1 MTTTELCELFSAEIA
16 NTFDGNKELIK
27 EQLFNG
33 TTTDMTE
40 EQIYSRMALNSIILS
55 ANLSAQVV
63 VTGLVSLGVI
73 PKNALEAA
81 KVKPQLHLVKSSLEF
96 RPLPCFFL
104 FHPCV
109 SPLSCISCTNFLY
122 CTYRRCSAKFTERKI
137 TL

>member
-16 NTFDGNKELIK
+16 NTFDGSKELIK

-40 EQIYSRMALNSIILS
+40 EQLYSRMALNSIILS

-96 RPLPCFFL
+96 RPLPCFFS
-104 FHPCV
+104 FSSMCFT
-109 SPLSCISCTNFLY
+109 SFLY
-122 CTYRRCSAKFTERKI
+122 FLYEFPILYLQALQRQVY
-137 TL
+137 

>member
-104 FHPCV
+104 FHPSVPPPLESISSV
-109 SPLSCISCTNFLY
+109 SL
-122 CTYRRCSAKFTERKI
+122 KV

>member
-1 MTTTELCELFSAEIA
+1 MTTTELCEFFPLKLRILLMETKNSS
-16 NTFDGNKELIK
+16 KK
-27 EQLFNG
+27 QLFNG

-81 KVKPQLHLVKSSLEF
+81 KVKPQLHLVKSSLENSD
-96 RPLPCFFL
+96 
-104 FHPCV
+104 HP
-109 SPLSCISCTNFLY
+109 
-122 CTYRRCSAKFTERKI
+122 EE
-137 TL
+137 

>member
-40 EQIYSRMALNSIILS
+40 EQIYSRMVLNSIILS
-55 ANLSAQVV
+55 ANLYAQVV

-81 KVKPQLHLVKSSLEF
+81 KMKPQLHLVKSSPENSD
-96 RPLPCFFL
+96 
-104 FHPCV
+104 HP
-109 SPLSCISCTNFLY
+109 
-122 CTYRRCSAKFTERKI
+122 EE
-137 TL
+137 